1 MDAME
6 HGREAIDHAINLVA
20 DEILDID
27 ADGGYLLNVTW
38 LAADSELLTKL
49 IDWREANPGGAFRVG
64 AFKALLEGSHAD
76 FVEYI
81 YKEALQIYQDK
92 MLCDKE

>member
-27 ADGGYLLNVTW
+27 ADGGCLLNVTW

-49 IDWREANPGGAFRVG
+49 IDWREAGGENADILQAWAAGYSQR
-64 AFKALLEGSHAD
+64 D
-76 FVEYI
+76 FV
-81 YKEALQIYQDK
+81 YQK
-92 MLCDKE
+92 PSILHNQPNQK